1 MTKETKMSEAMVT
14 AAEPDHVH
22 HDVIVNGEEKEV
34 NHRELTFHQVC
45 LFAFPDGPF
54 GDNIVYTVTYSYKH
68 GGDHILN
75 KGQQVEIKNG
85 MVFNVGNTD
94 RS

>member
-1 MTKETKMSEAMVT
+1 MSDS
-14 AAEPDHVH
+14 AAPPLIDPIHIH
-22 HDVIVNGEEKEV
+22 HDVIVNGEEKV
-34 NHRELTFHQVC
+34 VHQRAMTFEQVC
-45 LFAFPDGPF
+45 LLAFPDGPF
-54 GDNIVYTVTYSYKH
+54 GENIVYTVTYSYANG

-75 KGQQVEIKNG
+75 KGQTVAIKNR